1 MAKDLSPLSASVI
14 EGISKI
20 LDELTGSEITHELAK
35 VHLVDVCGTKTTKWI
50 RLHDA
55 FVSYQNDQHKC
66 DAILQFCINYFNPAR
81 FVNKDVKLFESQRV
95 AFNRVAAFDGWEIAE
110 TGKLRHHAK
119 KVETI
124 DEAERR
130 ANTLKSELEK
140 RGTHQQVF
148 RYCTPEIVAKDYFHL
163 VEEAIKGLFER
174 IREISCCYNDDG
186 ASLIESV
193 MAEKS
198 PRILINNFETKS
210 EKSEHKGFSS
220 LLKSIY
226 SMFRNPESHTPREKW
241 DVSYIDT
248 LDILGMVSLC
258 HRKLDK
264 AYRIQ

>member
-1 MAKDLSPLSASVI
+1 MANNIAPLSASVI

-20 LDELTGSEITHELAK
+20 LDELTGSEISHELAK
-35 VHLVDVCGTKTTKWI
+35 VRLNDVCGSKTTKWI
-50 RLHDA
+50 RLYDA
-55 FVSYQNDQHKC
+55 FVTYQNDQHKC

-81 FVNKDVKLFESQRV
+81 FVNKDVNLFETQRV
-95 AFNRVAAFDGWEIAE
+95 AFNRVAAFDGWEIAD
-110 TGKLRHHAK
+110 TDKLRHHAK

-124 DEAERR
+124 DESERR

-148 RYCTPEIVAKDYFHL
+148 KYCTPEIVAKDYFHL

-174 IREISCCYNDDG
+174 VREISCCYNDDG

-193 MAEKS
+193 MVEKS
-198 PRILINNFETKS
+198 PRILINNFET
-210 EKSEHKGFSS
+210 KSEHKGFSS

-241 DVSYIDT
+241 EVSYIDT
-248 LDILGMVSLC
+248 LDILGLVSLC

-264 AYRIQ
+264 AYRVQ